1 MIAVFCSECVH
12 TKWGFNKPKA
22 RLDEEIAN
30 GQHDSDGHELHNVVF
45 LGDKGWEHRVH
56 SNKPE

>member
-12 TKWGFNKPKA
+12 TKVGFNKPNG

-30 GQHDSDGHELHNVVF
+30 GPSDSDGHELHNIVF
-45 LGDKGWEHRVH
+45 LGKTGNNRVH
-56 SNKPE
+56 SDKPE